1 MPFVNIRTAKGLLS
15 EEEKREL
22 HRRIAEVLVEV
33 EGGGNPDFRSY
44 VSVLIEE
51 YDPGAWSVHGE
62 VLTAE
67 AVANLRKDTR
77 DKTLCGS
84 DPRLNRTAMS
94 ASDRTG

>member
-22 HRRIAEVLVEV
+22 HKRITEVLVEV
-33 EGGGNPDFRSY
+33 EGGGDPDFRSY

-51 YDPGAWSVHGE
+51 CDPGAWSVHGE
-62 VLTAE
+62 ALTAE
-67 AVANLRKDTR
+67 AVANLRKYT
-77 DKTLCGS
+77 KGKILSSS
-84 DPRLNRTAMS
+84 DPRLKRTAMS